1 MVLSS
6 SEGMN
11 AIFGC
16 YKIAKVQDGTEIIVW
31 RQEQGYDPKEWKN
44 YCKRGLKSQTNEY
57 GVIGK
62 FFRGLT
68 WMN

>member
-31 RQEQGYDPKEWKN
+31 RQEQGYDPKE
-44 YCKRGLKSQTNEY
+44 
-57 GVIGK
+57 
-62 FFRGLT
+62 
-68 WMN
+68 